1 MWESWELYALAAIAA
16 LAWWWYDSMRA
27 RERALAVAG
36 AACRRDGL
44 QLLDETVE
52 CVRARFVRDEEGH
65 LVLRRHYRFE
75 FSDDGRNRRAGS
87 VVMLGATVESLYLEP
102 FLVQ

>member
-1 MWESWELYALAAIAA
+1 MWDSWEVFALAAIAA

-36 AACRRDGL
+36 AACQRDGL
-44 QLLDETVE
+44 QFLDETVE
-52 CVRARFVRDEEGH
+52 CVRTRFVRDEEGR
-65 LVLRRHYRFE
+65 LVLRRSYRFE
-75 FSDDGRNRRAGS
+75 FSDDGHNRRDGS

>member
-1 MWESWELYALAAIAA
+1 MFESWEIWALGAIAL

-27 RERALAVAG
+27 RERALDVAG

-52 CVRARFVRDEEGH
+52 CVATRPARTGEGQFD
-65 LVLRRHYRFE
+65 LRRTYRFE
-75 FSDDGRNRRAGS
+75 FSDDGNNRRAGS
-87 VVMLGATVESLYLEP
+87 IVILGATVESLYLDP

>member
-1 MWESWELYALAAIAA
+1 MWDSWEAYALAAIA
-16 LAWWWYDSMRA
+16 LVAWWWYDSMRS
-27 RERALAVAG
+27 RERALAAAG
-36 AACRRDGL
+36 EACRRDGL

-52 CVRARFVRDEEGH
+52 CVRTRPARGEEGRFVM
-65 LVLRRHYRFE
+65 RRTYRFE

-87 VVMLGATVESLYLEP
+87 VVILGATVESLYMEP

>member
-1 MWESWELYALAAIAA
+1 MFESWEIWALVAIAL

-44 QLLDETVE
+44 QFLDETVE
-52 CVRARFVRDEEGH
+52 CVKTRPARTEAGQFA
-65 LVLRRHYRFE
+65 LRRTYRFE
-75 FSDDGRNRRAGS
+75 FSDDGHNRRAGS
-87 VVMLGATVESLYLEP
+87 VVILGATVESLYLEP
-102 FLVQ
+102 FLLQ

>member
-1 MWESWELYALAAIAA
+1 MWDSWELVALVAIAA

-27 RERALAVAG
+27 RERALVVAG

-44 QLLDETVE
+44 QFLDETVE
-52 CVRARFVRDEEGH
+52 CVRARFVRDEEGN
-65 LVLRRHYRFE
+65 LVLRRSYRFE
-75 FSDDGRNRRAGS
+75 FSDDGHNRRAGS